1 MLSGIFMQA
10 VNYSTAR
17 NSLKKYCDEANKGET
32 YIITRKNKK
41 DVVLMS
47 LDQYNELQKASN
59 NIKYIIKLQK
69 SLDDIRNKRVVIKSL
84 YELKK

>member
-1 MLSGIFMQA
+1 MQT
-10 VNYSTAR
+10 VNCSTAR
-17 NSLKKYCDEANKGET
+17 NSLKKYCDEVNKGEI

-47 LDQYNELQKASN
+47 LNQYNDLQKASN

-69 SLDDIRNKRVVIKSL
+69 SLDDIKNKRVIIKTL
-84 YELKK
+84 DELNKKK